1 MKIGCS
7 NNNNRLDLLIQQ
19 PRSSENN
26 LDIEMSSNNKKYNYS
41 KRRTIKY
48 QKIEKQLKILT

>member
-48 QKIEKQLKILT
+48 QKIDKQLKILT